1 MSLPLWAR
9 LVSLVLVYYCCSIGI
24 VYLNA
29 YILDEL
35 FPYPATLTMYALSPH
50 TLLKPAGKM

>member
-1 MSLPLWAR
+1 MSLPLWVR

-29 YILDEL
+29 YILDDL
-35 FPYPATLTMYALSPH
+35 FPYPATLTMYA
-50 TLLKPAGKM
+50 